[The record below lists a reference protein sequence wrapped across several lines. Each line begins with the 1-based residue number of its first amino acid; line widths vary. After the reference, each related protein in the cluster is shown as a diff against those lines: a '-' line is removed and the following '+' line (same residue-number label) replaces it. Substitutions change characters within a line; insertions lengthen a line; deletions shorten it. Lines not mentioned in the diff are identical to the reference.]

1 MIKEYTHK
9 VSSLINVNVK
19 KFLKQFGAERRQS
32 ADDEYFHCSAKN
44 DEDKSRVFGLKYKR

>member
-19 KFLKQFGAERRQS
+19 KFLKQFGAERR
-32 ADDEYFHCSAKN
+32 
-44 DEDKSRVFGLKYKR
+44 

>member
-1 MIKEYTHK
+1 MINEYTHK
-9 VSSLINVNVK
+9 VSSLIYVNVK

-32 ADDEYFHCSAKN
+32 ADNEYFHCSAKN